1 MQMFQNKFQTLTRQN
16 LLQVSRSKET
26 QNTVK
31 VLYIVLV
38 LVLLLQ
44 NNKYQTCWTIAM
56 GLGWGN
62 QNLKFHQ
69 KNKKSPYVFLQII
82 FKQNISMF
90 DYTDKWLRVK
100 LHSNN

>member
-26 QNTVK
+26 QNTGK

-44 NNKYQTCWTIAM
+44 NSIRPVEQLQWDLVA
-56 GLGWGN
+56 WGN

-69 KNKKSPYVFLQII
+69 KNKKSSYVFL
-82 FKQNISMF
+82 
-90 DYTDKWLRVK
+90 
-100 LHSNN
+100 

>member
-1 MQMFQNKFQTLTRQN
+1 MQMFQSKFQTLTRQN

-44 NNKYQTCWTIAM
+44 NNCNGT
-56 GLGWGN
+56 
-62 QNLKFHQ
+62 
-69 KNKKSPYVFLQII
+69 
-82 FKQNISMF
+82 
-90 DYTDKWLRVK
+90 WLR
-100 LHSNN
+100 

>member
-1 MQMFQNKFQTLTRQN
+1 MFQNKFQTLTRQN

-44 NNKYQTCWTIAM
+44 NSIRPVEQ
-56 GLGWGN
+56 
-62 QNLKFHQ
+62 
-69 KNKKSPYVFLQII
+69 LQWDLVEVIKI
-82 FKQNISMF
+82 
-90 DYTDKWLRVK
+90 
-100 LHSNN
+100 

>member
-1 MQMFQNKFQTLTRQN
+1 MQMFQNKFQTPTRQN

-44 NNKYQTCWTIAM
+44 NNKYQICWTIAM

-69 KNKKSPYVFLQII
+69 KNKKSSYV
-82 FKQNISMF
+82 
-90 DYTDKWLRVK
+90 
-100 LHSNN
+100 

>member
-69 KNKKSPYVFLQII
+69 KNQKII
-82 FKQNISMF
+82 LCFPLNHFQTEYI
-90 DYTDKWLRVK
+90 DVWL
-100 LHSNN
+100 HW

>member
-1 MQMFQNKFQTLTRQN
+1 MQMFQSKFQTLTRQN

-69 KNKKSPYVFLQII
+69 KNKKPSYVFL
-82 FKQNISMF
+82 
-90 DYTDKWLRVK
+90 
-100 LHSNN
+100 

>member
-26 QNTVK
+26 QNTGK

-44 NNKYQTCWTIAM
+44 NSIRPVEQ
-56 GLGWGN
+56 
-62 QNLKFHQ
+62 
-69 KNKKSPYVFLQII
+69 LQW
-82 FKQNISMF
+82 
-90 DYTDKWLRVK
+90 DLVA
-100 LHSNN
+100 

>member
-1 MQMFQNKFQTLTRQN
+1 MQMFQSKFQTLTRQN

-44 NNKYQTCWTIAM
+44 NNCNGT
-56 GLGWGN
+56 
-62 QNLKFHQ
+62 
-69 KNKKSPYVFLQII
+69 
-82 FKQNISMF
+82 
-90 DYTDKWLRVK
+90 WLRYSKFKISSKKQKIILCFPLNHFQTEYIDV
-100 LHSNN
+100 